1 MRVQT
6 PRTVSDVVKRG
17 ERKADLLVA
26 AQRAIAAHGTSVRL
40 HQIAEEAG
48 VTAGAVLYHY
58 PDTQA
63 LLLEANRAGMARFYD
78 ERVAALAGIDD
89 PATRLIVTIRSG
101 LPVDPQD
108 PDVRLLC
115 ALGGEAARNT
125 TYALLLT
132 ALFDQQVALY
142 RSILEDG
149 AKLGEFTLAGEAQA
163 IARNLVALED
173 AYGYRIMARHPMIDT
188 QTATELILDYA
199 RMATHHP
206 LEH

>member
-1 MRVQT
+1 MA
-6 PRTVSDVVKRG
+6 KRG

-40 HQIAEEAG
+40 NQIAEEAG

-78 ERVAALAGIDD
+78 ERIAAIAGIDD
-89 PATRLIVTIRSG
+89 PATRLVVVIRSG
-101 LPVDPQD
+101 LPVGPRD

-132 ALFDQQVALY
+132 ALFDQQVGLY

-149 AKLGEFTLAGEAQA
+149 AKAGDFRLAGDAQT

-173 AYGYRIMARHPMIDT
+173 AYGYRIMAQHPTIDT
-188 QTATELILDYA
+188 EVATQLILDYA
-199 RMATHHP
+199 RMATQHPLALDP

>member
-1 MRVQT
+1 MIAVA
-6 PRTVSDVVKRG
+6 KRG

-26 AQRAIAAHGTSVRL
+26 AQRAMATHGTAVRL

-63 LLLEANRAGMARFYD
+63 LLIEANRAGMARFYD
-78 ERVAALAGIDD
+78 ERVAAIAGIDD
-89 PATRLIVTIRSG
+89 PARRLVVTIRSG
-101 LPVDPQD
+101 LPVNPDD

-125 TYALLLT
+125 TYAVLLT

-149 AKLGEFTLAGEAQA
+149 VKAGVFTLAGDPQS

-173 AYGYRIMARHPMIDT
+173 AYGYRIMAKHPMLDT
-188 QTATELILDYA
+188 DAATDLILDYA
-199 RMATHHP
+199 RMATRHP
-206 LEH
+206 LEP

>member
-1 MRVQT
+1 MAGVA
-6 PRTVSDVVKRG
+6 KRG

-26 AQRAIAAHGTSVRL
+26 AQRAIAAHGPSVRL
-40 HQIAEEAG
+40 NQIAEEAG

-78 ERVAALAGIDD
+78 ERVAAIAGIDD
-89 PATRLIVTIRSG
+89 PATRLVVVIRSG
-101 LPVDPQD
+101 LPVGPLD

-149 AKLGEFTLAGEAQA
+149 AKAGDFRLTGDAQT

-173 AYGYRIMARHPMIDT
+173 AYGYRIMAQHPTIDT
-188 QTATELILDYA
+188 EAATGLILDYA
-199 RMATHHP
+199 RMATQHP
-206 LEH
+206 LDQHDLEH